1 MGFWNNLLKDYKC
14 AKIYVD
20 ANKNPFSK
28 EAREMRRRR
37 IMNLDLETGKPYLE
51 MMDANERN
59 ARIKNLRNTMEKYN
73 IEHPDTIES
82 IEAKIDETS
91 IKLKNA
97 SSKEERTYL
106 LRELD
111 YYYDKLDELNK
122 SNDTKETD
130 RNMDTIR

>member
-1 MGFWNNLLKDYKC
+1 MGFWNS
-14 AKIYVD
+14 A
-20 ANKNPFSK
+20 
-28 EAREMRRRR
+28 
-37 IMNLDLETGKPYLE
+37 LETGKPYLE